1 MNDQRPDYQF
11 RVILLGNA
19 GAGKSCIISRL
30 VDSNLRGL
38 K

>member
-11 RVILLGNA
+11 RVILLENVGDD
-19 GAGKSCIISRL
+19 KSCIISRL
-30 VDSNLRGL
+30 VDSNLRGF